1 MIFIQVNAYL
11 VNFLVVNM
19 NDIKQL
25 IINYKDMVFD
35 KRSLTDEMINKLF
48 NIDDKFL
55 RDLSNAANEITRTFQ
70 GSKIDVEQL
79 ANIKKNYCSEDCT
92 FCSQSAF
99 FDTGIDKY
107 QLMSPKQVVK
117 QATDAKNAGAD
128 SYCLV
133 AAWREPSENEFKQVC
148 HIIEEVNEKVGI
160 SIECSLGFLTIKQAK
175 KLKDLGVIRYNHNL
189 ETSESKFH
197 EICTTHTYQDR
208 VNTLNIAR
216 EAGLELCTGGIIGMG
231 ETRNQREELVQAIGK
246 LGPEEVTV
254 NLLVPFPGTPLELQT
269 PLNLEE
275 ILRVFAV
282 LRFVL
287 PKSIIKISGGR
298 EVNLKDD
305 GKELLLSG
313 ANGIISAGYL
323 TLDGNSMQKD
333 VKMIKEI
340 DLEA

>member
-1 MIFIQVNAYL
+1 MQNEIELILECKNTVLNKQVLNEEI
-11 VNFLVVNM
+11 V
-19 NDIKQL
+19 
-25 IINYKDMVFD
+25 
-35 KRSLTDEMINKLF
+35 SELF
-48 NIDDKFL
+48 NVDDKAL
-55 RDLSNAANEITRTFQ
+55 NQLSDAANEITRTFQ

-107 QLMSPKQVVK
+107 QLMSAEEVVK
-117 QATDAKNAGAD
+117 QATNAKKAGAH

-133 AAWREPSENEFKQVC
+133 AAWREPSNDDFKKVC
-148 HIIEEVNEKVGI
+148 HIIEEVNKKVGI
-160 SIECSLGFLTIKQAK
+160 SIECSLGFLTIQQAT
-175 KLKDLGVIRYNHNL
+175 KLKELGVIRYNHNL
-189 ETSESKFH
+189 ETSESKFP

-208 VNTLNIAR
+208 INTLHTAR
-216 EAGLELCTGGIIGMG
+216 KAGLELCTGGIIGMG
-231 ETRNQREELVQAIGK
+231 ETRKQREELVQAISK
-246 LGPEEVTV
+246 LNPEEVTV

-269 PLNLEE
+269 PLRLEE

-282 LRFVL
+282 LRFLL

-298 EVNLKDD
+298 EVNLNDD